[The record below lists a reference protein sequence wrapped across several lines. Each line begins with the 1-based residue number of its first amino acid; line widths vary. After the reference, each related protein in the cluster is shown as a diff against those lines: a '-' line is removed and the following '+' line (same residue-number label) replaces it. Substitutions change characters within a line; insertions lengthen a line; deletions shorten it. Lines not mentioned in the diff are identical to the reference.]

1 MKNESLISVKKGEP
15 EMRLKAWPITAT
27 LWENPS
33 DLGGFESI
41 QLTRSYKDNED
52 NWMSTQSLRESDI
65 PKAIFLLNKIYDYLL
80 VKKDDKNNL
89 KKEGI

>member
-27 LWENPS
+27 LWGDPS